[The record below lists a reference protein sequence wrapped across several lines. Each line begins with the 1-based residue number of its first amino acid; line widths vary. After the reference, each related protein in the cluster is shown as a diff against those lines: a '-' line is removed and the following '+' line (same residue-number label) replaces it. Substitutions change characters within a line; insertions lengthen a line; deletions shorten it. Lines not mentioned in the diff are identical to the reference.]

1 MPAMTISVAATMA
14 SEYGPAVVMLAIICS
29 AINRPAVTASVIHRA
44 INYIHRALHIN
55 GAGFGVNNAAWLIDP
70 NV

>member
-1 MPAMTISVAATMA
+1 MSAMTISVAATMA

-44 INYIHRALHIN
+44 LHIN